1 MEMIS
6 SMIRILL
13 VDDQSIIR
21 QGIKMR
27 FALEKDLEVVGEAG
41 DGKTAVEMA
50 KTLQPD
56 IVVMDVEMPTM
67 DGVAATELMIS
78 ADPDLPVVILSLYDD
93 IKTRLRAQ
101 AAGAS
106 AFIEKHAPVET
117 LIQTIR
123 GLAIKI

>member
-1 MEMIS
+1 MILINMEMIS

-56 IVVMDVEMPTM
+56 IVVMDVEMP
-67 DGVAATELMIS
+67 
-78 ADPDLPVVILSLYDD
+78 
-93 IKTRLRAQ
+93 Q
-101 AAGAS
+101 N
-106 AFIEKHAPVET
+106 
-117 LIQTIR
+117 
-123 GLAIKI
+123 